1 MCLIEKAS
9 HQREPQVIHILFNLR
24 YTNSST
30 VNRFSITRGIFIKR
44 GKGSFV
50 AVAILLCYAH
60 QDERMV
66 SQLKNHLSLLEHNGL
81 ITIWDYGNISP
92 GVEWEQEIDKHLDE
106 AQIILLL
113 ISASFL
119 ASKYCYRVEMQ
130 RAIGRHERKEAR
142 VIPIILRPV
151 RWNEPPIDK
160 LQVLPDRA
168 KPISR
173 WTNRD
178 EGFKNVADGIVK
190 VIGQWNAHSLSD
202 PIAGRRVLI

>member
-50 AVAILLCYAH
+50 AVTILLCYAH

-81 ITIWDYGNISP
+81 IALWDYGNIRP
-92 GVEWEQEIDKHLDE
+92 GAEWEQEIDKHLDE

-113 ISASFL
+113 ISSSFL
-119 ASKYCYRVEMQ
+119 
-130 RAIGRHERKEAR
+130 
-142 VIPIILRPV
+142 LPV
-151 RWNEPPIDK
+151 RSFSGWFE
-160 LQVLPDRA
+160 RF
-168 KPISR
+168 S
-173 WTNRD
+173 
-178 EGFKNVADGIVK
+178 
-190 VIGQWNAHSLSD
+190 S
-202 PIAGRRVLI
+202 